1 MIKDLNTIKLTIM
14 IAEYDYEEKLFLQ
27 FTSKEIDLLSS
38 SIEKLRTNQSKIG
51 FKKGV
56 ITKDEFEVYNQISNA
71 IKEFRNDDR
80 N

>member
-1 MIKDLNTIKLTIM
+1 M

>member
-1 MIKDLNTIKLTIM
+1 M

-27 FTSKEIDLLSS
+27 FTSKEIELLSS